1 VSEIDLMT
9 APFLFFVHNRNH
21 VRLFTPV
28 AERLRTL
35 GWTVTFVDLEA
46 WHFHEGAVPELRRLG
61 FSSISIEELAKSPP
75 SRGVFVLGND
85 WAPAAF
91 TKFLNQPGRNSI
103 KLVGIVDG
111 CRFALPDRYTRVD
124 YVLGWGPS
132 SRSCFKRTVIVTGSP
147 IIEAASA
154 RQVYY
159 SDPPLVAVNYKFTY
173 GHTDRG
179 ARYWGASVMRACEKA
194 ELPFAFSAHPSNR
207 VAGPVA
213 MNYIDRAVSWGASVI
228 LACER
233 AGLPA
238 RSLTSAAMNARKR
251 AGSSFV
257 FGPRPS
263 NREAHRLPIE
273 NIDMLLD
280 RASVLVTRPSTV
292 AYEAMARGTPVVL
305 FPMPGEPL
313 AEFAQPMGAF
323 EATYDVGAL
332 SDLISSALLSRDGYK
347 AQCRRFL
354 DSHVEIGTPGTAIA
368 RTASALAT
376 IAAEV

>member
-1 VSEIDLMT
+1 MT

-28 AERLRTL
+28 AERLRAL

-46 WHFHEGAVPELRRLG
+46 WHVHEGAVPELRRLG
-61 FSSISIEELAKSPP
+61 FSSISIEELARSPP

-91 TKFLNQPGRNSI
+91 TKFLNRPGRNSI

-111 CRFALPDRYTRVD
+111 CRFALPDRYTKVD

-132 SRSCFKRTVIVTGSP
+132 SRICFKQAVIVTGSP

-154 RQVYY
+154 RQVCYC
-159 SDPPLVAVNYKFTY
+159 DPPLVAVNYKFTY
-173 GHTDRG
+173 DNSGRG
-179 ARYWGASVMRACEKA
+179 ARYWSASVKRACEKA
-194 ELPFAFSAHPSNR
+194 RLPFVFSAHPSNMI
-207 VAGPVA
+207 AEPVA
-213 MNYIDRAVSWGASVI
+213 MKHVDRVINWGASLI
-228 LACER
+228 SACER
-233 AGLPA
+233 VGLPA
-238 RSLTSAAMNARKR
+238 RSWTSAAMRGFPSALGLRRSPQNAL
-251 AGSSFV
+251 S
-257 FGPRPS
+257 P
-263 NREAHRLPIE
+263 PIE

-305 FPMPGEPL
+305 FPMPNEPL
-313 AEFAQPMGAF
+313 VEFAEPMGAF
-323 EATYDVGAL
+323 GVTCDASAL
-332 SDLISSALLSRDGYK
+332 PALMSSALLSRNGYK